1 MTILVLLFLLILMMI
16 GISSSSLL
24 VFAFGGISGYSGID
38 YYCRR
43 QHQQQ
48 HSQQQW
54 QQQQRQLRHSS
65 TLSFLFATTTTTKT
79 KSLLL
84 GSISSPSSSSS
95 SSSTTSSIRNLEVC
109 MSPGCIADGADQA
122 LLKLQALS
130 SSSSSS
136 ITGDGTD
143 DNDAVGVVVK
153 PGVCCSLC
161 GNGPVVFDKS
171 NNKKYRNVLLSNDK
185 ILDIVLSSSDDDDN
199 VNDGDDDDDDDDGN
213 NSNISTRSRS
223 NMNKILDGINLYF
236 DGDKALK
243 SKDYISAIEKYTMA
257 IDIGM
262 KNPIII
268 SIIEKQQQQQQQQQQ
283 KSKTTNN
290 DDASSL
296 NWLINAYCN
305 KAKSKLFL
313 NDINDTIIFAE
324 KASELSLHTSI
335 DSFIILQ
342 EAYQNKQGSSKDDD
356 GSIRDELHVLE
367 SLFDLLE
374 IDDANNNNRRKNKP
388 IMDVNK
394 RRTLGFRLT
403 KLQQQAIK

>member
-1 MTILVLLFLLILMMI
+1 MI

-24 VFAFGGISGYSGID
+24 VFAFRGISGYSGID
-38 YYCRR
+38 YSCQRR

-48 HSQQQW
+48 Q
-54 QQQQRQLRHSS
+54 QQQQRQRPLRHSS
-65 TLSFLFATTTTTKT
+65 TLSFLFATTTTKT
-79 KSLLL
+79 NSLLL
-84 GSISSPSSSSS
+84 GSISSPSSSSLFT
-95 SSSTTSSIRNLEVC
+95 TTSSIRNLEVC

-143 DNDAVGVVVK
+143 VNDAVGVVVK

-199 VNDGDDDDDDDDGN
+199 VNDGDDDDDDGN

-243 SKDYISAIEKYTMA
+243 SKDYITAIEKYTMA

-262 KNPIII
+262 KNPITI
-268 SIIEKQQQQQQQQQQ
+268 SIIEKQQQQQQN
-283 KSKTTNN
+283 KTTNN
-290 DDASSL
+290 DDASTL

-313 NDINDTIIFAE
+313 NNDVNDAIICAE

-342 EAYQNKQGSSKDDD
+342 EAYQKRDSSKADDD
-356 GSIRDELHVLE
+356 DSIIRDELHALQ
-367 SLFDLLE
+367 SIFDLL
-374 IDDANNNNRRKNKP
+374 DANNNNNNMRKNKP

-394 RRTLGFRLT
+394 RRTLAFRLT

>member
-48 HSQQQW
+48 HQ

-65 TLSFLFATTTTTKT
+65 TLSFLFATTTTKT

-84 GSISSPSSSSS
+84 GSISSSPSSSYSS
-95 SSSTTSSIRNLEVC
+95 TSSIRNLEVC

-136 ITGDGTD
+136 ITGDGTN
-143 DNDAVGVVVK
+143 DNDEVFVQ

-161 GNGPVVFDKS
+161 GNGPVVFDKTKT
-171 NNKKYRNVLLSNDK
+171 KKYRNVLLSNDK
-185 ILDIVLSSSDDDDN
+185 ILDIILSS
-199 VNDGDDDDDDDDGN
+199 DDDDDDDGN

-223 NMNKILDGINLYF
+223 NMNRILDGINLYF

-243 SKDYISAIEKYTMA
+243 SKDYTSAIEKYTMA

-262 KNPIII
+262 NNPIII
-268 SIIEKQQQQQQQQQQ
+268 SIIEKQQQQ

-342 EAYQNKQGSSKDDD
+342 EAYQKRGSKDDD

-367 SLFDLLE
+367 SLFDLLD
-374 IDDANNNNRRKNKP
+374 IDDANNNNNRRKNKP